1 MITIIIIINFFNSFY
16 FPINVNANNNIIV
29 IIINIYNQW
38 RSIVVTKV
46 VPSFE
51 NFLYYFKF
59 FNIINIK
66 KYIIN

>member
-38 RSIVVTKV
+38 RSIVV
-46 VPSFE
+46 
-51 NFLYYFKF
+51 
-59 FNIINIK
+59 
-66 KYIIN
+66 